1 MGQAWHARARRI
13 WLVHSGWHSD
23 WNGIAIATMAS
34 PGQGTLQVSSE
45 LATDGLMGVAVIRS
59 EATGAALKY
68 MISES
73 WMPRLIN
80 LNKTKDP

>member
-1 MGQAWHARARRI
+1 
-13 WLVHSGWHSD
+13 
-23 WNGIAIATMAS
+23 MAS